1 MRFSFIPLLLLAV
14 PLAEIA
20 VFVFVGGLIGVFA
33 TLALVL
39 VTAVIGTA
47 LLRWQGFG
55 IMARISAETKAGRVP
70 GRDLA
75 HGAMILVAGVLL
87 LTPGFVTDSLGFL
100 LFVPAIRDMAW
111 RLIRSRITVVAAGAA
126 GGSFASG
133 FPPRP
138 DGGPRPTDGSPV
150 VDLDSED
157 YRRDPDSPWSGGN
170 GRLSDGQHRR
180 RDSEDGL

>member
-1 MRFSFIPLLLLAV
+1 MPFSFIPLLLLAV

-20 VFVFVGGLIGVFA
+20 AFVFIGGMIGIVP
-33 TLALVL
+33 TLVLVL

-55 IMARISAETKAGRVP
+55 IMARISAETKAGKVP

-100 LFVPAIRDMAW
+100 LFIPAIRDLAW
-111 RLIRSRITVVAAGAA
+111 KLIKNRITVVATSAGGASFSA
-126 GGSFASG
+126 GGSPRSAG
-133 FPPRP
+133 RGRP
-138 DGGPRPTDGSPV
+138 DDGSPV

-157 YRRDPDSPWSGGN
+157 YQRDPNSPWSDEKD
-170 GRLSDGQHRR
+170 RLSNRPPRR
-180 RDSEDGL
+180 GDTEDGL

>member
-1 MRFSFIPLLLLAV
+1 MPFSFIPLLLLAV

-20 VFVFVGGLIGVFA
+20 AFVFIGGMIGIVA
-33 TLALVL
+33 TLAMVL

-55 IMARISAETKAGRVP
+55 IMARISAETNAGKVP

-100 LFVPAIRDMAW
+100 LFVPAIRDLAW
-111 RLIRSRITVVAAGAA
+111 RLIKSRMTIIATSAAGA
-126 GGSFASG
+126 SFTSG
-133 FPPRP
+133 VPPRN
-138 DGGPRPTDGSPV
+138 GGGDRRRDGSTV
-150 VDLDSED
+150 VDLDSDD
-157 YRRDPDSPWSGGN
+157 YQRDPDSPWSDAN
-170 GRLSDGQHRR
+170 GRLSNGPRGR
-180 RDSEDGL
+180 SDSEDGL